1 MDRLPLVRQKSPAL
15 RTGGYATC
23 EETRGWHFFEWF
35 NASEVFGEIMID
47 YDYVECTSS
56 ALQGLSNF
64 RHRFPFY
71 RTAEVNRAINRAT
84 R

>member
-1 MDRLPLVRQKSPAL
+1 MSLHS
-15 RTGGYATC
+15 TGGYATC

-56 ALQGLSNF
+56 ALQGLCLF
-64 RHRFPFY
+64 RHYYPFH
-71 RTAEVNRAINRAT
+71 RTDEVNGAIKRAAK
-84 R
+84 